1 MYLPV
6 WKGPCVPKSLCLSR
20 HTMPF
25 ETVATISSSLCW
37 TDNPATGVPPP
48 GSSPG
53 QGHTPSLH
61 APQKERASYF
71 ITSMTILAII
81 YSNYGTCSR
90 LFKTYLLRRVWRPA
104 APLYKPGRSE
114 GECRARGEGG
124 PPFPQPWGWS
134 QSLTGFHP
142 SVISVLRLPLPS
154 PLFKGNGEKLFKIG
168 SRTGKKVL
176 FSQNLYL
183 IPQMRKTNWHSLQ

>member
-6 WKGPCVPKSLCLSR
+6 WKGLCVPKSLCLSR

-25 ETVATISSSLCW
+25 ETVATISSSICW
-37 TDNPATGVPPP
+37 TDNPATRVPPP

-114 GECRARGEGG
+114 GECRVRGGGG
-124 PPFPQPWGWS
+124 PPFPQRCPGAGANL
-134 QSLTGFHP
+134 SLALTQASYLFCASLCP
-142 SVISVLRLPLPS
+142 RLCLRAMERS
-154 PLFKGNGEKLFKIG
+154 YSKQEVGQ
-168 SRTGKKVL
+168 GKK
-176 FSQNLYL
+176 FC
-183 IPQMRKTNWHSLQ
+183 SLRIST